1 MMKRTPRLQFRLKQT
16 QTQQQK
22 SSDQAGS
29 TTLSPETVAAL
40 RKDIFRSLNVALP
53 GSIVSYDSTA
63 RTASIRPLRA
73 GMPLLT
79 DVPVFTPASSGSSSS
94 STISEGD
101 YCLVIFA
108 DHDIDA
114 WFASENPNS
123 PPGNSPT
130 GNSPP
135 GTISP
140 FSSRMHSLSDGFAFV
155 GFKRPSS

>member
-1 MMKRTPRLQFRLKQT
+1 MIKNTPRLQFRPKQT
-16 QTQQQK
+16 QTQQQQK

-29 TTLSPETVAAL
+29 ATLSPETIAAL
-40 RKDIFRSLNVALP
+40 KKDIFRSLNVALP

-73 GMPLLT
+73 GMPLLM
-79 DVPVFTPASSGSSSS
+79 DVPVFTPSSSA
-94 STISEGD
+94 TVSEGD

-123 PPGNSPT
+123 PPGNSPS
-130 GNSPP
+130 GNGPP
-135 GTISP
+135 GTVSP
-140 FSSRMHSLSDGFAFV
+140 LSSRMHSLSDGCAFV

>member
-1 MMKRTPRLQFRLKQT
+1 MMKNSPRLRFRPKQT
-16 QTQQQK
+16 QTQQQT
-22 SSDQAGS
+22 SSEPAGS

-40 RKDIFRSLNVALP
+40 KKDIFKSLHVALP
-53 GSIVSYDSTA
+53 GSIVSYDSNA

-79 DVPVFTPASSGSSSS
+79 DVPVFTPASSASSSS

-114 WFASENPNS
+114 WFGSEYSHNA
-123 PPGNSPT
+123 PGYR
-130 GNSPP
+130 PP
-135 GTISP
+135 GTVSP
-140 FSSRMHSLSDGFAFV
+140 LSSRTHSLSDGFAFV

>member
-1 MMKRTPRLQFRLKQT
+1 MIKNTPRFQFRPKNT
-16 QTQQQK
+16 QTQQQVN
-22 SSDQAGS
+22 SSDKAGS

-40 RKDIFRSLNVALP
+40 KKDIFRALNVALP

-79 DVPVFTPASSGSSSS
+79 NVPVFMPASSASV
-94 STISEGD
+94 TISEGD

-123 PPGNSPT
+123 PPGSSPS
-130 GNSPP
+130 GNRPP

-140 FSSRMHSLSDGFAFV
+140 LSSRMHSLSDGFAFV